1 MIKYRYAL
9 NENGNTVC
17 ADEIAG
23 AAVTEKFTCLGCE
36 GLLIA
41 KVNGEKVRPH
51 FAHKVQAEC
60 NGETYLHKLG
70 KAAFFEIYTKCLRAG
85 EPFKIHLSAT
95 KICRKFFPALMP
107 GCNLGSVEKEY
118 DLTAYFQDIRV
129 ERRDGE
135 FVPDV
140 LISNKKNPAEKVYI
154 EIACTHFLSERK
166 VLSGNRII
174 EIPIE
179 TEEDIEKIQK
189 ASLSAND
196 ALFIGFNHSTEAITD
211 SDCRC
216 AAKKSFA
223 FFVYESGKANLEL
236 NELKV
241 VHSKARK
248 SDKII
253 YSNIFFAGSIESK
266 SPFDNQVDGGRI
278 FIEQVELAA
287 KRNVPIK
294 NCYLCRY
301 HAESYDAIR
310 GRPIF
315 CKTFKKACGSNE
327 AASCERYR
335 KAV

>member
-223 FFVYESGKANLEL
+223 FFFMRVVRPTWSLTSLRLCIQKRESQIRLFIAIFSLPAQSNLSRLLIIRWMVVVYLSSRL
-236 NELKV
+236 NSLQNETYPLRTATSADITPKV
-241 VHSKARK
+241 TM
-248 SDKII
+248 
-253 YSNIFFAGSIESK
+253 
-266 SPFDNQVDGGRI
+266 Q
-278 FIEQVELAA
+278 
-287 KRNVPIK
+287 
-294 NCYLCRY
+294 
-301 HAESYDAIR
+301 
-310 GRPIF
+310 
-315 CKTFKKACGSNE
+315 
-327 AASCERYR
+327 
-335 KAV
+335 